1 MLINVWDTETT
12 GLPLFNDP
20 SEDPRQPHIVEL
32 AAILIDDKTRE
43 EKGLVHYIVRPDGWT
58 IPAEVAAIHG
68 ITQERAMDEGIPEWK
83 VIREFHELNQQAD
96 LRVAH
101 NGQFDDR
108 IMRIGIKRFGDG
120 CTDNVSVGL
129 EAWRGYTQE
138 YKDDLADAFKSR
150 PSYCTMKNSTNI
162 LNLPATPAMVKSG
175 RGSWKKQPS
184 LAEAYRHFFGEELQ
198 VAHSALY
205 DARNCAKIYFA
216 LTQK

>member
-1 MLINVWDTETT
+1 MNIVVIDTETQ
-12 GLPLFNDP
+12 GFPLWNEP

-120 CTDNVSVGL
+120 CTDNVSDGL

-138 YKDDLADAFKSR
+138 YKDDLADSFKSR

-184 LAEAYRHFFGEELQ
+184 LAETYRHFFSEELQ
-198 VAHSALY
+198 GAHSALY

>member
-58 IPAEVAAIHG
+58 IPDEVAAIHG

-83 VIREFHELNQQAD
+83 VIREFHELNNQAD

-108 IMRIGIKRFGDG
+108 IMRIAIKRFGKGYSDV
-120 CTDNVSVGL
+120 T
-129 EAWRGYTQE
+129 EPEYTQDF
-138 YKDDLADAFKSR
+138 KDELADAFKSR

-162 LNLPATPAMVKSG
+162 LNLPATPAMIKSG

-184 LAEAYRHFFGEELQ
+184 LAEAYKHFFGEEMEG
-198 VAHSALY
+198 AHSALF